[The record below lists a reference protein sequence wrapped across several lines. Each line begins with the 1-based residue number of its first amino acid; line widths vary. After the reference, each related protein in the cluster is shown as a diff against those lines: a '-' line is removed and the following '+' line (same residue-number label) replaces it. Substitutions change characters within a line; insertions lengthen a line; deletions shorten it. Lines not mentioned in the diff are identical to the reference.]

1 KHINVTQTKILQGKM
16 VIQDILNENEIISR
30 ILNGEKSLYEI
41 IVRRYNP
48 FLYKLGRSYNYNHDD
63 TQDLMQDTYIDAYKN
78 LGQYKGIA
86 NFKTWLFRIMLNNC
100 FRKKEKLSYKNEVM
114 QDINDNSKP
123 LFSHS
128 GHDTERI
135 VHNKELGEIIEKA
148 LSEIPFDYRMAFSLR
163 EINGLN
169 VAETA
174 ELLDISE
181 ANVKVRVNRAK
192 NMLREIIE
200 KNYIGE
206 ELFAFNLIYCDA
218 MVNNVMNI
226 VNEL

>member
-1 KHINVTQTKILQGKM
+1 M
-16 VIQDILNENEIISR
+16 VIHDILNEKEIISR

-48 FLYKLGRSYNYNHDD
+48 FLYKLGRAYNYNHDD

-114 QDINDNSKP
+114 LDINDNSKP
-123 LFSHS
+123 LFSHT

>member
-1 KHINVTQTKILQGKM
+1 
-16 VIQDILNENEIISR
+16 
-30 ILNGEKSLYEI
+30 
-41 IVRRYNP
+41 
-48 FLYKLGRSYNYNHDD
+48 
-63 TQDLMQDTYIDAYKN
+63 DAYKN

>member
-1 KHINVTQTKILQGKM
+1 M

-48 FLYKLGRSYNYNHDD
+48 FLYKLGRAYNYNHDD

-114 QDINDNSKP
+114 LDINDNSKP
-123 LFSHS
+123 LFSHT

>member
-1 KHINVTQTKILQGKM
+1 M
-16 VIQDILNENEIISR
+16 NEKEIISR

-48 FLYKLGRSYNYNHDD
+48 FLYKLGRAYNYNHDD

>member
-1 KHINVTQTKILQGKM
+1 M
-16 VIQDILNENEIISR
+16 VIHDILNEKEIISR

-48 FLYKLGRSYNYNHDD
+48 FLYKLGRAYNYNHDD

-148 LSEIPFDYRMAFSLR
+148 LSEIPFDYRMAFSF
-163 EINGLN
+163 
-169 VAETA
+169 
-174 ELLDISE
+174 
-181 ANVKVRVNRAK
+181 VKS
-192 NMLREIIE
+192 M
-200 KNYIGE
+200 G
-206 ELFAFNLIYCDA
+206 
-218 MVNNVMNI
+218 
-226 VNEL
+226 